1 MKKFTELNEGIGS
14 AIRISFQITKA
25 NGAIFKHFENN
36 TEYNSV
42 EDIKKDLKKVAEEM
56 YKKYV
61 TDEEAPKFSQWY
73 QDFEKS
79 FLNNLKKFG
88 NE

>member
-25 NGAIFKHFENN
+25 NGAIFKHFEDD
-36 TEYNSV
+36 EKYS
-42 EDIKKDLKKVAEEM
+42 DIEAVKKDLKKVAEEM

-61 TDEEAPKFSQWY
+61 TDEEAPKFSQWFP
-73 QDFEKS
+73 DFEKS
-79 FLNNLKKFG
+79 FLNSLKKLDK
-88 NE
+88 E

>member
-36 TEYNSV
+36 AEYDNLD
-42 EDIKKDLKKVAEEM
+42 DIKKDLKKVAEEM

-73 QDFEKS
+73 PDFEKS
-79 FLNNLKKFG
+79 FINNMKKFDK
-88 NE
+88 E